1 MPRAGRGRSRSGEAE
16 VIVWL
21 ASFPRSGNTF
31 LRILLHRLYGV
42 RSSVVYDVDGVAK
55 RLGEAFVG
63 YEERP
68 AAYAEMRASDAVHF
82 VKTHRQRDL
91 DVAEGDRAICL
102 VRDGRDS
109 LVSWARMM
117 SEDDPSQFGARLRE
131 MIERDTAI
139 GTGSWGN
146 NVLSWLQPSASQR
159 MVLRYDD
166 LIAEPV
172 REVTGAMAALVPEV
186 QPLAGA
192 EAPDFVALRETDA
205 LFFRRGVVGS
215 HRDEL
220 PTDLH
225 ELFWSRPGNAEA
237 MALLGFSRTL
247 R

>member
-1 MPRAGRGRSRSGEAE
+1 M
-16 VIVWL
+16 IVWL

-31 LRILLHRLYGV
+31 LRILLNRLYGV
-42 RSSVVYDVDGVAK
+42 QSSTVYDVDGVAR
-55 RLGEAFVG
+55 RLGEGFVG

-68 AAYAEMRASDAVHF
+68 ASYAAMRASDAVHF
-82 VKTHRQRDL
+82 VKTHRQRDA
-91 DVAEGDRAICL
+91 DVDEADRAICL

-117 SEDDPSQFGARLRE
+117 SEDDPAQFEPRLRE
-131 MIERDTAI
+131 MIERDTPT

-146 NVLSWLQPSASQR
+146 NVLSWLQPAAGQR
-159 MVLRYDD
+159 MVLRYDE

-172 REVTGAMAALVPEV
+172 RVVAEAMAVLVPEMRPV
-186 QPLAGA
+186 GA
-192 EAPDFVALRETDA
+192 TEAPDFTALREADA

-220 PTDLH
+220 SGELH

-237 MALLGFSRTL
+237 MALLGYGGT
-247 R
+247 